1 MLCRSANIF
10 CVPIEFA
17 ARLEVTEILFFQ
29 VGCVSDIEGGHIVCD
44 SFCLIGFSSLL
55 GTELQKEGV
64 SMTMRERFDR
74 KACQFSV
81 RICEHSIVQMFH
93 AFVRC
98 NFSSRHLECIHIR
111 LNFVERGTSHSEH
124 FRCGRNIL
132 RLPHAD
138 GFAQFHNKLFLIR
151 LRSWLV
157 VVCSNC
163 SAMFR
168 WQRVQER
175 ANVCGDC

>member
-1 MLCRSANIF
+1 
-10 CVPIEFA
+10 
-17 ARLEVTEILFFQ
+17 
-29 VGCVSDIEGGHIVCD
+29 
-44 SFCLIGFSSLL
+44 
-55 GTELQKEGV
+55 
-64 SMTMRERFDR
+64 MTMRERFDR

-124 FRCGRNIL
+124 FRCGRNLL

-151 LRSWLV
+151 LKSWLV
-157 VVCSNC
+157 VVVPIVRCC
-163 SAMFR
+163 FDG
-168 WQRVQER
+168 
-175 ANVCGDC
+175 NVSKRGRTCVGLLIRDRKTICATHE